1 MMPAASMSSQRTYSE
16 TENFMTEECKMQNA
30 KCKRNSFCIL
40 HFAFCIHT
48 IAIMRKLA
56 PLLLLAPIVLTAQTV
71 TYVKAARMIDGRGGA
86 IVSPASITIVG
97 NKITAINTKAP
108 DGANVIDLGDV
119 TLMPGLIDA
128 HVHLLLQGDVTTDD
142 YDEQIFKESM
152 PYRALRASRAAKIG
166 LEHGFT
172 TMRDLETEGAMYTDV
187 DLKRAI
193 NNNVIEGPRLVVST
207 RAMSVTGGYGPSG
220 YSPEI
225 QYPRGV
231 QIVDGVDQ
239 ARKAVRE
246 QIAHGAD
253 WIKVYADRSYF
264 VAKDGTLSSTPTF
277 NAEEMKAIVEESH
290 RLRHKVAA
298 HAMARPGIENAL
310 NAGVDSIEHGISIPD
325 DLLDVMVAKGTY
337 LCPTLSVT
345 DYVAAGRGGVWLKI
359 PAFHRD
365 SFSRA
370 LKRGVKIA
378 FGTDAGGFP
387 WDAMNEAKEF
397 SYETKFG
404 MTPMQ
409 AIQTATRNAAD
420 LLDMSD
426 RIGTIETGKLA
437 DIVAVPG
444 NPLNDITAMERVG
457 FVMKDGAVY

>member
-1 MMPAASMSSQRTYSE
+1 MKERITALALSLFAVAVFAAD
-16 TENFMTEECKMQNA
+16 
-30 KCKRNSFCIL
+30 
-40 HFAFCIHT
+40 
-48 IAIMRKLA
+48 A
-56 PLLLLAPIVLTAQTV
+56 PPKVVVL
-71 TYVKAARMIDGRGGA
+71 KAARLIDGRGGN
-86 IVSPASITIVG
+86 VLSPAVIVIRG
-97 NKITAINTKAP
+97 NKIESVG
-108 DGANVIDLGDV
+108 GAVPAGAQLIELGDT
-119 TLMPGLIDA
+119 TLLPGLIDA
-128 HVHLLLQGDVTTDD
+128 HVHTLLQGDITSED
-142 YDEQIFKESM
+142 YDNQLFKESLA
-152 PYRALRASRAAKIG
+152 YRALRGTKALKIALG
-166 LEHGFT
+166 NGFT
-172 TMRDLETEGAMYTDV
+172 TVRDVETEGAMYTDV

-193 NNNVIEGPRLVVST
+193 NNGIIDGPRMVVST

-220 YSPEI
+220 YAPEVT
-225 QYPRGV
+225 YPMGV

-277 NAEEMKAIVEESH
+277 TAEEMKAIVDEAH

-310 NAGVDSIEHGISIPD
+310 NAGVDSIEHGVAIPD
-325 DLLDVMVAKGTY
+325 DLIDVMVAKGTY
-337 LCPTLSVT
+337 LCPTLTVT
-345 DYVAAGRGGVWLKI
+345 DYVAEGRVAAGGAIWGKM
-359 PAFHRD
+359 PTFHHD

-370 LKRGVKIA
+370 VKRGVKIA
-378 FGTDAGGFP
+378 FGTDAGGFA
-387 WDAMNEAKEF
+387 WDAINEAKEF
-397 SYETKFG
+397 EYETKYG

-426 RIGTIETGKLA
+426 RIGTIEAGKFA

-444 NPLNDITAMERVG
+444 NPLNDITAMERVE
-457 FVMKDGAVY
+457 FVMKDGKVYKKP

>member
-1 MMPAASMSSQRTYSE
+1 MGRFLKRIAA
-16 TENFMTEECKMQNA
+16 
-30 KCKRNSFCIL
+30 
-40 HFAFCIHT
+40 FAFS
-48 IAIMRKLA
+48 
-56 PLLLLAPIVLTAQTV
+56 LLAV
-71 TYVKAARMIDGRGGA
+71 TTFAADAPPKVVALRAARMIDGRGGA
-86 IVSPASITIVG
+86 AVSPAVIVVRGNRIESIG
-97 NKITAINTKAP
+97 
-108 DGANVIDLGDV
+108 GAVPAGAEVIDLGDM
-119 TLMPGLIDA
+119 TLLPGLIDA
-128 HVHLLLQGDVTTDD
+128 HVHTLLQGDITSED
-142 YDEQIFKESM
+142 YDTQLFKESLA
-152 PYRALRASRAAKIG
+152 YRALRASKAVKIA
-166 LEHGFT
+166 LNHGFT
-172 TMRDLETEGAMYTDV
+172 TVRDLETEGAMYTDV
-187 DLKRAI
+187 DVKRAI
-193 NNNVIEGPRLVVST
+193 NNGVIDGPRMVVST

-220 YSPEI
+220 YAPDVT
-225 QYPRGV
+225 YPMGV

-246 QIAHGAD
+246 QIGHGAD

-264 VAKDGTLSSTPTF
+264 VAKDGALSSTPTF
-277 NAEEMKAIVEESH
+277 NAEEMKAIVEEAH

-310 NAGVDSIEHGISIPD
+310 NAGVDSIEHGIAIPD
-325 DLLDVMVAKGTY
+325 DLLDMMVAKGVY

-345 DYVAAGRGGVWLKI
+345 DYVAAGRGGIWLKI

-378 FGTDAGGFP
+378 FGTDAGGFA
-387 WDAMNEAKEF
+387 WDAFNEAKEF

-409 AIQTATRNAAD
+409 AIQTATRNAAE

-426 RIGTIETGKLA
+426 RVGTIETGKLA

-444 NPLNDITAMERVG
+444 NPLDDITAMERVG
-457 FVMKDGAVY
+457 FVMKDGNVYKK